1 MNFKYHTI
9 PEGERAWSCCVCIC
23 ICAPRNVAATCRLR
37 EPHPNLMFFFL
48 NWKGC
53 LWVLN
58 SRGRLHCPLNCP
70 LTFTPHPET
79 LLVRRGTHCSLLT
92 PGLAFLYLW
101 CECESVTVVN
111 VMPPPGQIYN
121 NNNNTG
127 RSLAPPASPLPS
139 LLSVSLNHFYFSAN
153 F

>member
-1 MNFKYHTI
+1 MNFKYHLRGRESLELLCVYLHLCATKCCCNLQI
-9 PEGERAWSCCVCIC
+9 ERASSKLDV
-23 ICAPRNVAATCRLR
+23 
-37 EPHPNLMFFFL
+37 FFL

-53 LWVLN
+53 LLVLN
-58 SRGRLHCPLNCP
+58 SPGRLHCPLNCP
-70 LTFTPHPET
+70 LTFTPYPET
-79 LLVRRGTHCSLLT
+79 LLVRSTHCSFLT
-92 PGLAFLYLW
+92 PALAFLYLW

-127 RSLAPPASPLPS
+127 RSLPPAPASPLPS

>member
-1 MNFKYHTI
+1 MNFKYL
-9 PEGERAWSCCVCIC
+9 PFERERELGVGVCVSASVCHEMLLQL
-23 ICAPRNVAATCRLR
+23 ADW
-37 EPHPNLMFFFL
+37 ENLIQTWCFFL

-79 LLVRRGTHCSLLT
+79 LLVRSTHCSLLT